1 MNGKAKRILL
11 PAALTVAVA
20 VFFAVFRRGYLHYL
34 EHNQIFEW
42 TWSYVGSTL
51 KSPCGFFILCREF
64 FSQFCFST
72 VLGAVLMALLPLAVW
87 GLARVCRLPYGL
99 SFIPAGLCAIAL
111 AIGTHS
117 SSDRLLYLDHLC
129 AEQEWDKILSLTD
142 GRDEMSDVEASY
154 RNIALAA
161 EGRLLDE
168 LFSWPVGSPRCLMPE
183 EYSSLYSNFIQSE
196 IFWRSGLVNASR
208 RFAFEAQ
215 QAFPDHRPSARCYMR
230 LAECEILSGRGASA
244 MKFITPLSHTLLHR
258 AWAQDAALRARGSKA
273 VPHSF
278 DDPYNSL
285 NPVASFERVYND
297 DPSDYESLEYLFAT
311 SLLDKNLSGLE
322 YFETLGG
329 RVPRYIKEA
338 MLVRS
343 AADGTEFPACVDDV
357 TVRRFA
363 AFASDM
369 KSSCPLETM
378 IERYSDTYW
387 LYYYYRK
394 FE

>member
-215 QAFPDHRPSARCYMR
+215 QAFPDHRPSARCYKR
-230 LAECEILSGRGASA
+230 LAECEMRSGRAGSA
-244 MKFITPLSHTLLHR
+244 MKFITPLSHTLHYR
-258 AWAQDAALRARGSKA
+258 AWAQDAARRARGCSA
-273 VPHSF
+273 EVHSF

-285 NPVASFERVYND
+285 NTVASFERIYND
-297 DPSDYESLEYLFAT
+297 DLSNYEALEYLFAS

-343 AADGTEFPACVDDV
+343 AADGTEFPACVDDA

-363 AFASDM
+363 AFVSDM
-369 KSSCPLETM
+369 KASRPVETM
-378 IERYSDTYW
+378 IGRYGDTYW